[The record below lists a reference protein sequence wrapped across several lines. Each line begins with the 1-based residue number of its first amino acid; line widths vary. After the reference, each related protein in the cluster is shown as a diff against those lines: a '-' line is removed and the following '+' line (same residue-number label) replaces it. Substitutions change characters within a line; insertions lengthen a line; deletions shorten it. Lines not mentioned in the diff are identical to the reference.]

1 VSEADIVAR
10 NIEIVK
16 VMLESGHAGRWDVM
30 KPHVADDVILRVPAG
45 LPFGRDYHG
54 WEGYMDALK
63 TIGGFF
69 KEIKAG
75 PREFAAVGDKVIVM
89 AMLSCR
95 IASNG
100 KAISFPLMDV
110 WELRDGKVILI
121 TAFYYD
127 TKAIFDQ
134 AQ

>member
-1 VSEADIVAR
+1 VSEAETTAK

-16 VMLESGHAGRWDVM
+16 IMLDNGHAGRWDVVR
-30 KPHVADDVILRVPAG
+30 PYVADDLVLHVPAG

-54 WEGYMDALK
+54 WQGYMDVLK

-69 KEIKAG
+69 TDIKAG
-75 PREFAAVGDKVIVM
+75 PREFATVGNKVVVM
-89 AMLSCR
+89 AILSCR

-100 KAISFPLMDV
+100 KALSFPLTDV
-110 WELRDGKVILI
+110 WELKDGKVVSI

-127 TKAIFDQ
+127 TKAIFDL